1 MCTCGRKLCGG
12 YFLDSLQ
19 IEGIPCRPLLAGGNY
34 IDDRWSGNVSVIPR
48 FLSDQTYVYKYV
60 LFLKPKQMLVS
71 FEVNPSSM
79 LPGNSELWVQPEW
92 KGTFRSST
100 FNILITRRKDN
111 DWPRDKNGEV
121 CGLWASQPVVS
132 HPWTK
137 PVCRP
142 PQIFFLF
149 QRSWIVVAFIC
160 GLGRKITRDNCTKS
174 TRKNNVFEQCVS
186 QIEFHY
192 DNDKVL
198 DTSRTR

>member
-100 FNILITRRKDN
+100 FNILITRWKHMIGHETRMVRSVVCEPPSRWSAIRGQSRSVDL
-111 DWPRDKNGEV
+111 PRSFFSFNEV
-121 CGLWASQPVVS
+121 
-132 HPWTK
+132 
-137 PVCRP
+137 
-142 PQIFFLF
+142 
-149 QRSWIVVAFIC
+149 
-160 GLGRKITRDNCTKS
+160 
-174 TRKNNVFEQCVS
+174 E
-186 QIEFHY
+186 
-192 DNDKVL
+192 
-198 DTSRTR
+198 